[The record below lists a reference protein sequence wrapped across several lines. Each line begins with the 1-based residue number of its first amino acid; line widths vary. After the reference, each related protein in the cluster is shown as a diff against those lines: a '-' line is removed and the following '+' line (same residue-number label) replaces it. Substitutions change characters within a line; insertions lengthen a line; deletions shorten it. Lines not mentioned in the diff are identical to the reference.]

1 MNYLL
6 LTRAALA
13 LQTKLLIVCSLQSA
27 MGKIISYHFIIQ
39 ETLKYLN
46 TFLLLFCDVTL
57 VHN

>member
-6 LTRAALA
+6 FTRAALA

-46 TFLLLFCDVTL
+46 AFLLLFCNVTL

>member
-46 TFLLLFCDVTL
+46 TFLLLFCNVTL